1 MLLTCIFKSKGLKL
15 SCGIVK
21 AQEIEK
27 VNDKEGGK
35 VRKTYGCMGFSVSFL
50 ISNHITICY
59 QTGCKNMSKNYPE
72 FPLYIKELHNPKLC
86 AIAREDKS
94 CHRELSKNIKM
105 KMVSNFVL

>member
-35 VRKTYGCMGFSVSFL
+35 NLWLYG
-50 ISNHITICY
+50 I
-59 QTGCKNMSKNYPE
+59 
-72 FPLYIKELHNPKLC
+72 
-86 AIAREDKS
+86 
-94 CHRELSKNIKM
+94 LSK
-105 KMVSNFVL
+105 FFDL

>member
-1 MLLTCIFKSKGLKL
+1 
-15 SCGIVK
+15 
-21 AQEIEK
+21 
-27 VNDKEGGK
+27 
-35 VRKTYGCMGFSVSFL
+35 
-50 ISNHITICY
+50 
-59 QTGCKNMSKNYPE
+59 MSKNYPE